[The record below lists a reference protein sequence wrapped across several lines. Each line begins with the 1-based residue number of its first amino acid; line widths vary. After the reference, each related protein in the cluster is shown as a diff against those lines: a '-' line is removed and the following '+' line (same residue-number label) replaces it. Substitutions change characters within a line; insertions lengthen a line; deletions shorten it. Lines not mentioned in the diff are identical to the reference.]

1 MIQRDTVGA
10 RDVLSILGAGVVLVA
25 LGGTSLYSYLL
36 FHGLAEVFSVVVA
49 SGIFMIVWNSRRI
62 VDNAYLKFLGIA
74 YLFVALVDALHLLA
88 YRGMGVFGWGNG
100 DLSIQL
106 WIIGRSL
113 QASALLIAPLVMGRS
128 FKSRYAFAGY
138 AAVTAVL
145 LAVTIYWRVFPKCYV
160 DGSLTAFKRGAEVA
174 ICVALVF
181 ALVLLIRRR
190 REFDR
195 SVVQMLA
202 MSICVTILSETAF
215 MFYVDVD
222 DAINMLGH
230 LLKIV
235 AYYLIYKAVIEIA
248 LVRPYDLIFR
258 DLKKS
263 EGALRESSLR
273 FRMIV
278 DESPGGIVVVGRDGL
293 VQYANPAAQAMLG
306 TRARDLLGGPFPY
319 PIEPGKSAAFQ
330 MSRAN
335 GRGLTARIRVVNT
348 IWEGMPALLVCM
360 HDVSGA
366 VEAS

>member
-1 MIQRDTVGA
+1 LGV

-25 LGGTSLYSYLL
+25 LGATSLHSYLL
-36 FHGLAEVFSVVVA
+36 FHGLAEIFSVVVA
-49 SGIFMIVWNSRRI
+49 SGIFMIVWNSRQI

-88 YRGMGVFGWGNG
+88 YRGMGVFTWGNG
-100 DLSIQL
+100 DLGIQL

-113 QASALLIAPLVMGRS
+113 QASALLIAPMVMGRS
-128 FKSRYAFAGY
+128 FRSRYVFAGY
-138 AAVTAVL
+138 AVVTGVL
-145 LAVTIYWRVFPKCYV
+145 LAATFHWRVFPACYA
-160 DGSLTAFKRGAEVA
+160 DGALTPFKKAAEA
-174 ICVALVF
+174 GICVALVF
-181 ALVLLIRRR
+181 ALVLLIRHR

-195 SVVQMLA
+195 SVVQMVA
-202 MSICVTILSETAF
+202 MSICATILSEMAF
-215 MFYVDVD
+215 MFYARVD
-222 DAINMLGH
+222 DPVNMLGH

-235 AYYLIYKAVIEIA
+235 AYYLIYKAMIEIA
-248 LVRPYDLIFR
+248 LVRPYDLLFR

-306 TRARDLLGGPFPY
+306 SNATELLGGPFPY
-319 PIEPGKSAAFQ
+319 PIEPGKSAAFR
-330 MSRAN
+330 MPRAN
-335 GRGLTARIRVVNT
+335 GEGVDTRVRVVNT

-360 HDVSGA
+360 HDV
-366 VEAS
+366 